1 MKPGF
6 WAFVI
11 GFTAGA
17 TAALVL
23 ATQSREEAR
32 KLIANE
38 ARRGIDHGSKAVQSA
53 ATKGAHVLER
63 TRELAAET
71 GARGRRAYSKA
82 ALPVE

>member
-17 TAALVL
+17 AAALVL
-23 ATQSREEAR
+23 APQSGEEAR
-32 KLIANE
+32 KLIAKK
-38 ARRGIDHGSKAVQSA
+38 ARRGIDQGSKKVQSA
-53 ATKGAHVLER
+53 AARGADVLQR

-71 GARGRRAYSKA
+71 LATGKKAYSKA
-82 ALPVE
+82 ASAAE